1 MSWRY
6 LSGNNSQYLERE
18 WNTDMRTL
26 QVFGLIVGVII
37 GLYGVWKYKRGAFS
51 RGNFLITMGL
61 AFALLVISL
70 FPSAGDVI
78 ATPLRMERWNGVLFA
93 AVLVL
98 VGLFFYVLNQ
108 VNASNRTINRLVQS
122 LAQIRF
128 REEHP
133 DLPSAEI
140 MVIIPAYNEAE
151 NIGEVLTQIPPV
163 VSGLKTQTIV
173 VVDGAS
179 DATET
184 VVRNLGVPVIV
195 NPINR
200 GGGAA
205 LRAGYQAAIERRAR
219 IVVTLDADGQHLPE
233 EMPLLVEPI
242 VKGEADFV
250 NGSRV
255 LGSFEQESAI
265 RSFGV
270 VVFNWLITVLMAK
283 NITDSSNAYRA
294 IHTDVLKKIDL
305 QQDQFHTSE
314 MLINALKKGAR
325 VKEVGITIRRR
336 QQGVTKKPRSLKYG
350 WGFLKAI
357 LDAWWR

>member
-1 MSWRY
+1 
-6 LSGNNSQYLERE
+6 
-18 WNTDMRTL
+18 MRTL
-26 QVFGLIVGVII
+26 QVFGLIVSLII
-37 GLYGVWKYKRGAFS
+37 GFYGVWKYKRGAFN
-51 RGNFLITMGL
+51 RANFLITIGL
-61 AFALLVISL
+61 AFALLIISL
-70 FPSAGDVI
+70 FPSAGDLI
-78 ATPLRMERWNGVLFA
+78 AAPLRMERWNGVLLA
-93 AVLVL
+93 AVLIL

-108 VNASNRTINRLVQS
+108 VNASNRTISRLIQS

-128 REEHP
+128 REEYP
-133 DLPSAEI
+133 NLAPADI

-151 NIGEVLTQIPPV
+151 NIGSVLAQIPSEV
-163 VSGLKTQTIV
+163 CGLKTQTIV
-173 VVDGAS
+173 VVDGGS
-179 DATET
+179 DLTEA
-184 VVRNLGVPVIV
+184 VVRNQGVPVIV

-205 LRAGYQAAIERRAR
+205 LRAGYQAAIERNAH
-219 IVVTLDADGQHLPE
+219 IVVTLDADGQHLPD
-233 EMPLLVEPI
+233 EMARLVEPI
-242 VKGEADFV
+242 VNGEAEFV
-250 NGSRV
+250 NGSRI

-270 VVFNWLITVLMAK
+270 VIFNWLITILMAK

-294 IHTDVLKKIDL
+294 IHTDILKKIDL

-314 MLINALKKGAR
+314 MLIDAIKKGAR

>member
-1 MSWRY
+1 
-6 LSGNNSQYLERE
+6 
-18 WNTDMRTL
+18 MRTL
-26 QVFGLIVGVII
+26 QVFGLIVSIFI
-37 GLYGVWKYKRGAFS
+37 GFYGVWKYKRGAFN
-51 RGNFLITMGL
+51 RVNFLITIGL

-70 FPSAGDVI
+70 FPSVGDLI
-78 ATPLRMERWNGVLFA
+78 ANPLRMERWNGVILA
-93 AVLVL
+93 AVLIL
-98 VGLFFYVLNQ
+98 VGLFFYVLNLT
-108 VNASNRTINRLVQS
+108 NASNRTISRLVQS

-128 REEHP
+128 RQEFP
-133 DLPSAEI
+133 NLPPAEI

-151 NIGEVLTQIPPV
+151 NIGSVLAQIPTEV
-163 VSGLKTQTIV
+163 CGLKTQTVV
-173 VVDGAS
+173 VVDGGS
-179 DATET
+179 DLTEA
-184 VVRNLGVPVIV
+184 VVRSQGVPVII

-205 LRAGYQAAIERRAR
+205 LRAGYQAAIERQAR

-233 EMPLLVEPI
+233 EMACLVEPI
-242 VKGEADFV
+242 VNGEADFV

-255 LGSFEQESAI
+255 LGSFEQEAAI

-270 VVFNWLITVLMAK
+270 VVFNWLITILMAK

-294 IHTDVLKKIDL
+294 IHTDILKKIDL

-314 MLINALKKGAR
+314 MLIDSIKKGAF